1 LLFLDP
7 GWVQDQGS
15 GINIPDPQ
23 HWFVLFIIVS
33 KITFVNHL
41 AEFVGNIYFTVFY
54 LGKYLVARGRRRRNK
69 LFPNNFA

>member
-1 LLFLDP
+1 M
-7 GWVQDQGS
+7 GKIQDQGS

-23 HWFVLFIIVS
+23 HWFLLFIIVS

-54 LGKYLVARGRRRRNK
+54 LGKYLVARGK
-69 LFPNNFA
+69 GEEEQAFS